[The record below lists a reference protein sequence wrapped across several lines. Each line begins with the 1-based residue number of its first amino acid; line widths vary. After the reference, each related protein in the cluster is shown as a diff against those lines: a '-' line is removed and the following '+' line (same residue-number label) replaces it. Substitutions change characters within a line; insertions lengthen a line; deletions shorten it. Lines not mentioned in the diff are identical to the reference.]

1 MLDVTLDLITQTA
14 SSSLLAFCF
23 CNLIIVIILVGSKP
37 GSEFNQ
43 ERSHASTSIP
53 LSAVATAN
61 TSEKEVLVIPKDKN
75 REEKSELVAVN
86 EVSSAQNA
94 VRDDNDNE
102 DKEDE
107 DDGGDDEL
115 RKRVEEFIEK
125 VNRGWKAELSKT
137 SHLV

>member
-43 ERSHASTSIP
+43 ERSHASTSTP
-53 LSAVATAN
+53 LSAVSTAN
-61 TSEKEVLVIPKDKN
+61 TNEKGVLVVPKDEN
-75 REEKSELVAVN
+75 REEKNELVAVN